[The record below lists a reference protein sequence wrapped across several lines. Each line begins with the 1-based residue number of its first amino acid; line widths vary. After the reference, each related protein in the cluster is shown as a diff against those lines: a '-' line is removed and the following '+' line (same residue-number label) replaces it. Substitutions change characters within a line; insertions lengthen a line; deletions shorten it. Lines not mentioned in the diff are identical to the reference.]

1 MVPQR
6 EALASDPRT
15 TTLNGATVA
24 LRRDGHGV
32 STDVSAST
40 PSIPRRRVLP
50 APFRT
55 TLVVGLLYAFLVGVA
70 MLETGIAGLG
80 AGFQAGLLREIANP
94 LSGLFAG
101 ILLTVLVQ
109 SSSVSTATIVGLV
122 GSGTLSVELAVPMIM
137 GANIGTTITN
147 TLASLGSIRRRD
159 EFQRGLTAATM
170 HDFFNILAVLV
181 LMPLEL
187 LTGLLSRS
195 ALALTEI
202 IRGSNVSL
210 EASSSPLRTA
220 VKAPVAVLK
229 DLLQPLEVAPFAAA
243 VVTLLVGLAL
253 IFIALTFITRNMRQL
268 VRGGVERAMNRV
280 VGTAG
285 GSVGIVVGVVVT
297 IAVQSSSITTS
308 ILVPLVAAG
317 LLTVRSAYPITLGA
331 NVGTTVTALI
341 ASFAVTQPAGLTIAL
356 VHTLFNV
363 VALTL
368 VYPVKA
374 VRYVP
379 VLLAEKFAAIAVRR
393 RSILA
398 AFILGLFVI
407 IPLVGIILIP

>member
-1 MVPQR
+1 VT
-6 EALASDPRT
+6 AT
-15 TTLNGATVA
+15 TSG
-24 LRRDGHGV
+24 
-32 STDVSAST
+32 
-40 PSIPRRRVLP
+40 IPRRRTLP
-50 APFRT
+50 APART
-55 TLVVGLLYAFLVGVA
+55 LLVLALLYAFLVGVA

-137 GANIGTTITN
+137 GANIGTTVTN

-159 EFQRGLTAATM
+159 EFQRALTAATM
-170 HDFFNILAVLV
+170 HDFFNLLAVLV

-187 LTGLLSRS
+187 LTGFFSRS
-195 ALALTEI
+195 ALALTDL
-202 IRGSNVSL
+202 IRGSEVSV
-210 EASSSPLRTA
+210 EATSSPLRAA
-220 VKAPVAVLK
+220 VKLPVTLLK
-229 DLLQPLEVAPFAAA
+229 ELLAPLEAAPFAAA
-243 VVTLLVGLAL
+243 ILTLVVGLLL

-280 VGTAG
+280 VGTGG
-285 GSVGIVVGVVVT
+285 GSIGIVVGIVVT

-341 ASFAVTQPAGLTIAL
+341 ASLAVTQPAGLTIAL

-363 VALTL
+363 VALVL
-368 VYPVKA
+368 VFPVKA
-374 VRYVP
+374 IREVP
-379 VLLAEKFAAIAVRR
+379 IVLAERFAALAVDRR
-393 RSILA
+393 TLVA
-398 AFILGLFVI
+398 GYLFGLFLI
-407 IPLVGIILIP
+407 IPLLAIFLLP

>member
-1 MVPQR
+1 V
-6 EALASDPRT
+6 T
-15 TTLNGATVA
+15 
-24 LRRDGHGV
+24 
-32 STDVSAST
+32 AST
-40 PSIPRRRVLP
+40 SSRPRRRDLP
-50 APFRT
+50 APVRT
-55 TLVVGLLYAFLVGVA
+55 ALVLALLYAFLVGVA

-137 GANIGTTITN
+137 GANIGTTVTN

-159 EFQRGLTAATM
+159 EFQRALTAATM

-187 LTGLLSRS
+187 LTGFFSRS

-202 IRGSNVSL
+202 IRGSEVSV
-210 EASSSPLRTA
+210 EATSSPLRAA
-220 VKAPVAVLK
+220 VKAPVALLK
-229 DLLQPLEVAPFAAA
+229 DVLAPLDAAPFAAA
-243 VVTLLVGLAL
+243 IITLLVGLTL
-253 IFIALTFITRNMRQL
+253 IFVALTFITRNMRQL
-268 VRGGVERAMNRV
+268 VRGGVERAMNRI
-280 VGTAG
+280 VGTGG
-285 GSVGIVVGVVVT
+285 GSIGIVVGILVT

-341 ASFAVTQPAGLTIAL
+341 ASLAVTQPAGLTIAL

-363 VALTL
+363 VALVL
-368 VYPVKA
+368 VFPVRIVREVPIVLAERFAALA
-374 VRYVP
+374 VDRRSLVAAYLFGLFLVVP
-379 VLLAEKFAAIAVRR
+379 LLAIF
-393 RSILA
+393 
-398 AFILGLFVI
+398 
-407 IPLVGIILIP
+407 LIP